1 MREQPMKSVVVSCAL
16 LWLGSG
22 MLAACAS
29 SPPVTLH
36 ELASYPAV
44 ADAVP
49 ASVARYAVRVGP
61 VSVPQAVDQPQILLR
76 VAPGKFSASEQQRW
90 SSDLRDDLAQA
101 VAEQLGR
108 QLPDAY
114 VFSASRQPSNRQSPR
129 FTVALDVQ
137 RFESSLHDHP
147 TGAVLDVAWRLQEP
161 AAHHGQSCRVMISRA
176 ADGKGIEAV
185 IQAHRQAIAAFAA
198 IVAEQVRAADG
209 GQWQAPPEARCEAVE
224 SQLPATTP

>member
-1 MREQPMKSVVVSCAL
+1 MKPVVISRSVL
-16 LWLGSG
+16 LLGTSL
-22 MLAACAS
+22 LAACAS

-36 ELASYPAV
+36 ELASYPSV
-44 ADAVP
+44 AGAAP
-49 ASVARYAVRVGP
+49 ASVARYAVRIGP

-90 SSDLRDDLAQA
+90 SSDLRGDLAQA

-114 VFSASRQPSNRQSPR
+114 VFSASRQPSNQQSPR

-137 RFESSLHDHP
+137 RFESSLRDDP

-161 AAHHGQSCRVMISRA
+161 AVHHGQSCRVTISRSQ
-176 ADGKGIEAV
+176 DGEGIDGV
-185 IQAHRQAIAAFAA
+185 IAAHRQAVAAFAE
-198 IVAEQVRAADG
+198 IVGGQVRAADG
-209 GQWQAPPEARCEAVE
+209 GQWQAPAGANCEAVE
-224 SQLPATTP
+224 SQIPATL